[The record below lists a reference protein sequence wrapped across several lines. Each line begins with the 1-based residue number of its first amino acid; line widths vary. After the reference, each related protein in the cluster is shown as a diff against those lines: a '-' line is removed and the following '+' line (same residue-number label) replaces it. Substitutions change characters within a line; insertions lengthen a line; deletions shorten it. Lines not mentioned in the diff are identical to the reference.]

1 MYAYSDKKDLHF
13 HSYLSLFHAPLME
26 LLIYNL
32 FVRYRNYADRN
43 ALYYSI
49 DYHHYNQNY
58 CGDILFRLL
67 IKLDSLI
74 IILGY

>member
-32 FVRYRNYADRN
+32 FVRYRMQTGMPC
-43 ALYYSI
+43 I
-49 DYHHYNQNY
+49 IQ
-58 CGDILFRLL
+58 
-67 IKLDSLI
+67 LI
-74 IILGY
+74 ITITIKIIVVISSSDY